1 MALLIIT
8 LLPTPADASA
18 VLEAVRSDDGTTVA
32 RTLQAPLALLPA
44 HGPAQGLELVALV
57 PMTQLSWHTVTLP
70 RGSLGARVRTVL
82 EGLLEDRL
90 LDEPSA
96 LHFALEPGAREG
108 VPVRVATCNSH
119 WLSGWMAALEQAGLA
134 VSRIVPELS
143 PSDDPTVAPV
153 LLVSG
158 NAPHATLARVDWH
171 GVTLLPATAANA
183 ALAGASAQEP
193 ATVLAEPSAA
203 ALAEQL
209 FHSPATLQSPAQR
222 ALAAAQSPWD
232 LAQFS
237 LLRTRGT
244 RTRKRLNAWS
254 HSLLQAPQWRA
265 ARWAVVALVAVNL
278 VGLQAWAW
286 KEKTEQA
293 AKRAAIQ
300 SVLVTTFPDVRV
312 VVDAPLQMAR
322 ALADLQ
328 RQSGTAAS
336 ADLETLLVQYQAAA
350 PGTPAP
356 AAIEFIA
363 NELQIKAIDGSTQVV
378 QAAQTTP
385 AERSP

>member
-1 MALLIIT
+1 MAILIIT
-8 LLPTPADASA
+8 LPPTPADASA
-18 VLEAVRSDDGTTVA
+18 VLEAVRSDDGATVA

-44 HGPAQGLELVALV
+44 HGPAQGLELVAMV

-70 RGSLGARVRTVL
+70 RGSQGARLRTVL

-108 VPVRVATCNSH
+108 TPVRVSTCHSN

-134 VSRIVPELS
+134 VSRIVPELA
-143 PSDDPTVAPV
+143 PSDDPTAPPV
-153 LLVSG
+153 LQVMG
-158 NAPHATLARVDWH
+158 TAPHATLARVDWH
-171 GVTLLPATAANA
+171 GVTLLPSSAANA
-183 ALAGASAQEP
+183 ALVCAPDQDSA
-193 ATVLAEPSAA
+193 TLLAEPSAT

-209 FHSPATLQSPAQR
+209 FKRTANLQTPAQR
-222 ALAAAQSPWD
+222 AVLAAQSPWD
-232 LAQFS
+232 LAQFA

-244 RTRKRLNAWS
+244 RTRKRLGAWS
-254 HSLLQAPQWRA
+254 HSLLKAPQWRA
-265 ARWAVVALVAVNL
+265 ARWAAVALVAVNL

-286 KEKTEQA
+286 KEKAEQA

-312 VVDAPLQMAR
+312 VIDAPLQMAR

-336 ADLETLLVQYQAAA
+336 ADLETLLVRYQATA
-350 PGTPAP
+350 PGAHAP

-363 NELQIKAIDGSTQVV
+363 GELQIKTVDGSTQVV
-378 QAAQTTP
+378 QAVLTVP
-385 AERSP
+385 AERRP

>member
-1 MALLIIT
+1 MALLIFT
-8 LLPTPADASA
+8 LPPTPADASV
-18 VLEAVRSDDGTTVA
+18 VLEAVRSDDGSTVA

-44 HGPAQGLELVALV
+44 QGLELVVLV
-57 PMTQLSWHTVTLP
+57 PTAQLSWHTVTLP
-70 RGSLGARVRTVL
+70 RGSLGARLRTVL

-108 VPVRVATCNSH
+108 TLVRVATCNSD

-134 VSRIVPELS
+134 VTRIVPELA
-143 PSDDPTVAPV
+143 PSEDLAAAPTLQVM
-153 LLVSG
+153 G
-158 NAPHATLARVDWH
+158 TAPHATLARVDWH
-171 GVTLLPATAANA
+171 GVTLLPCSAANA
-183 ALAGASAQEP
+183 ALVCAADP
-193 ATVLAEPSAA
+193 NTATLLAEPSAA

-209 FHSPATLQSPAQR
+209 FHRPATLQSPSQR
-222 ALAAAQSPWD
+222 ALVAAQSPWD
-232 LAQFS
+232 LAQFA

-244 RTRKRLNAWS
+244 RTRKRLNAWT
-254 HSLLQAPQWRA
+254 HSLLKAPQWRA
-265 ARWAVVALVAVNL
+265 ARWAAVALVAVNL

-286 KEKTEQA
+286 REKSDQA

-300 SVLVTTFPDVRV
+300 SVLVTTFPEVRV

-336 ADLETLLVQYQAAA
+336 ADLETLLVQYQATA
-350 PGTPAP
+350 PGAPAP

-363 NELQIKAIDGSTQVV
+363 GELQIKTVDGSTQVV
-378 QAAQTTP
+378 QAVQTVP
-385 AERSP
+385 AERRP

>member
-8 LLPTPADASA
+8 LPATPADASA
-18 VLEAVRSDDGTTVA
+18 VLEAVLSEDGTTVT
-32 RTLQAPLALLPA
+32 RSLQAPLALL
-44 HGPAQGLELVALV
+44 PAQGLELVALV
-57 PMTQLSWHTVTLP
+57 PMAQLSWHAVTLP
-70 RGSLGARVRTVL
+70 RGSQGARLRTVL

-108 VPVRVATCNSH
+108 VPVRVATCNSN
-119 WLSGWMAALEQAGLA
+119 WLSGWMAVLEQAGLA
-134 VSRIVPELS
+134 MTRIVPELA
-143 PSDDPTVAPV
+143 PSNDPAAAVALHV
-153 LLVSG
+153 MG
-158 NAPHATLARVDWH
+158 RAPHATLAHVGWH
-171 GVTLLPATAANA
+171 GVTLLPSSAANV
-183 ALAGASAQEP
+183 ALVCASDQDSVAL
-193 ATVLAEPSAA
+193 LAEPAAA
-203 ALAEQL
+203 ALAEHL
-209 FHSPATLQSPAQR
+209 FHRPATLQSPAQR

-232 LAQFS
+232 LAQFA

-244 RTRKRLNAWS
+244 RTRKRLGAWS
-254 HSLLQAPQWRA
+254 HALLHAPQWRA
-265 ARWAVVALVAVNL
+265 ARWAAVALVAVNL

-286 KEKTEQA
+286 REKADQA

-300 SVLVTTFPDVRV
+300 SVLITTFPEVRL

-350 PGTPAP
+350 PGALAP

-363 NELQIKAIDGSTQVV
+363 GELQIKAIDGSTQVV
-378 QAAQTTP
+378 QAVQSVP
-385 AERSP
+385 AERRP